1 MNAGG
6 STSTPMRNDWDD
18 APALPSRAVL
28 RSGATLVVV
37 SAATVAVFGELSWQ
51 AFLAVS
57 IPGILL
63 AGWALA
69 RRAGS
74 GAPAPP
80 DGGRPWL
87 CWVIALALW
96 ELSTF
101 LSGDALPT
109 LSDLA
114 DLPLASPVPRAAG
127 VVIWFAAGWWLLMRP
142 SSGTR

>member
-1 MNAGG
+1 MNARD
-6 STSTPMRNDWDD
+6 STSTPRRNDWND
-18 APALPSRAVL
+18 APALPSRAALLSAV
-28 RSGATLVVV
+28 TLVVA

-57 IPGILL
+57 VPGILL
-63 AGWALA
+63 ASWALV

-74 GAPAPP
+74 GAPATP

-87 CWVIALALW
+87 CWLIALALW

-101 LSGDALPT
+101 VSGDALPT

-114 DLPLASPVPRAAG
+114 DLPLAAPIPRAAG
-127 VVIWFAAGWWLLMRP
+127 VVIWFAAGWWLLLRP

>member
-1 MNAGG
+1 
-6 STSTPMRNDWDD
+6 MRNDGDD
-18 APALPSRAVL
+18 APPLPSRSVL
-28 RSGATLVVV
+28 LSGATLVIA
-37 SAATVAVFGELSWQ
+37 SATTVGVFGELSWQ

-63 AGWALA
+63 AGWALG

-74 GAPAPP
+74 GAPATP

-87 CWVIALALW
+87 CWLIALALW

-101 LSGDALPT
+101 VSGDALPT

-127 VVIWFAAGWWLLMRP
+127 AVIWFAVGWWLLLRP
-142 SSGTR
+142 SSGAR